1 MNVLSNETRL
11 SVLSLLLDVDLS
23 DITSRYNEL
32 YLLLKKCHEEFPLGL
47 GELPPYK
54 CEKVA
59 GLLREGKKIE
69 SEALVRI
76 KEVLTML

>member
-1 MNVLSNETRL
+1 LNALSNETRL

-32 YLLLKKCHEEFPLGL
+32 YLLLKKCHEGSPLGL
-47 GELPPYK
+47 GEMPPNK

-76 KEVLTML
+76 KEALTML